1 MISTK
6 DVVGTTG
13 GASIPKVIQPGNET
27 CTVLNIKLEP
37 ARFKE
42 GGYDVLLNVE
52 GPEMGDDF
60 EGFWID
66 KDNQAKGRHKGKV
79 GRIRA
84 SEYPYADGTTKTG
97 VEVSRDKELLRF
109 LQSFCKETHT
119 LEWFTAQDNKHAT
132 IESLFEAYNNDKPFD
147 GKELRMCIAGKEY
160 VNKEGYTNYDLFLPK
175 YSRGQVP
182 FESANVDE
190 VSSKVV
196 SFDEQVHVRKR
207 KVENVSSFG
216 DSTPAAPAS
225 SGDFDL

>member
-13 GASIPKVIQPGNET
+13 GSSVPKVIQPGNET

-84 SEYPYADGTTKTG
+84 SEY
-97 VEVSRDKELLRF
+97 
-109 LQSFCKETHT
+109 H
-119 LEWFTAQDNKHAT
+119 H
-132 IESLFEAYNNDKPFD
+132 
-147 GKELRMCIAGKEY
+147 
-160 VNKEGYTNYDLFLPK
+160 
-175 YSRGQVP
+175 
-182 FESANVDE
+182 
-190 VSSKVV
+190 
-196 SFDEQVHVRKR
+196 
-207 KVENVSSFG
+207 
-216 DSTPAAPAS
+216 
-225 SGDFDL
+225 